1 MGHSSFRHKHYQGR
15 TLALAYGK
23 NCSKVPGWTLL
34 CLCNSKIATIAH
46 CKSPMS
52 DYAVIMTHQ
61 VSTTSTTMCCDLPY
75 SLIALFCNSQTRTA
89 TPVGL
94 VKLLACFFLQTSF
107 DRFDVWAVLG
117 GKMQPPPA
125 IICKNACSHFLC
137 IPCVLHHFYG
147 LSGIFCFCWSSGACF
162 VGYVWELRSVCIL
175 WPFALFPTAPHP

>member
-1 MGHSSFRHKHYQGR
+1 MWAQLVRHKHYQGR

-23 NCSKVPGWTLL
+23 TAAKCQGERS

-107 DRFDVWAVLG
+107 DRFDV
-117 GKMQPPPA
+117 
-125 IICKNACSHFLC
+125 
-137 IPCVLHHFYG
+137 
-147 LSGIFCFCWSSGACF
+147 
-162 VGYVWELRSVCIL
+162 
-175 WPFALFPTAPHP
+175 